1 MLLYGE
7 MCRPVILPATL
18 LGAPVRWQNLDA
30 HSVPTLDPLRETRP
44 SHPTA
49 PRFILA
55 RPLHRFLLDL
65 ATNVQPID
73 RFVDFTNT
81 RSVSSD
87 DAESTWTSWIVV

>member
-1 MLLYGE
+1 

-18 LGAPVRWQNLDA
+18 LGAPVRCQNLEA
-30 HSVPTLDPLRETRP
+30 HSVPALDLLRETGASGP
-44 SHPTA
+44 STLNEA
-49 PRFILA
+49 RRVILA
-55 RPLHRFLLDL
+55 RARHRFLLDL
-65 ATNVQPID
+65 ATNVPPID